1 MRWLKKVL
9 GQTGRKAAEERCT
22 KGYIAAREGRL
33 DDAQRLYDDA
43 VDADPT
49 LAVAAF
55 NAGQT
60 ALERYNRDVA
70 SLDAAAR
77 NQRLRTAL
85 QHLEKALVIDDTH
98 APSWRAVARV
108 QERLG
113 DVVAAYDSWGRV
125 ERRLTPSP
133 VVDEPGQT
141 VGREPT
147 RELQEE
153 RAEARNERLRLKPAA
168 DLARAMTTVQDLVG
182 EAIVDPTASMLAVD
196 ALLAARDAAAAA
208 NVPSPAFLST
218 VAGTL
223 ARKVGQHERARTLFE
238 GALTA
243 DPRDLEALRNL
254 ATVCLALDDLPAAL
268 KASTAAY
275 RLDPI
280 DAGLVCNVG
289 VCHLALATAGT
300 PVPHLA
306 QAREYIDLAKQ
317 LSPKDPIVL
326 RAVAAVA
333 DAERAAA
340 STG

>member
-77 NQRLRTAL
+77 TQRLRTAL

-125 ERRLTPSP
+125 ERRLTPAP
-133 VVDEPGQT
+133 AVDEPGQT
-141 VGREPT
+141 VAREPT
-147 RELQEE
+147 REQQEE
-153 RAEARNERLRLKPAA
+153 RAQARNERLRLKPAA
-168 DLARAMTTVQDLVG
+168 DLARAMATVQDLVG
-182 EAIVDPTASMLAVD
+182 EAIVDPTA
-196 ALLAARDAAAAA
+196 
-208 NVPSPAFLST
+208 
-218 VAGTL
+218 
-223 ARKVGQHERARTLFE
+223 
-238 GALTA
+238 
-243 DPRDLEALRNL
+243 
-254 ATVCLALDDLPAAL
+254 
-268 KASTAAY
+268 
-275 RLDPI
+275 
-280 DAGLVCNVG
+280 
-289 VCHLALATAGT
+289 
-300 PVPHLA
+300 
-306 QAREYIDLAKQ
+306 
-317 LSPKDPIVL
+317 
-326 RAVAAVA
+326 
-333 DAERAAA
+333 
-340 STG
+340 